1 MATRCAPTAHGN
13 TADPVAPDQPLT
25 KGHSVKD
32 KKTDGAAL
40 LLTEVF
46 NRAAKQQKAKT
57 ERDEFRR
64 QLRTEETD

>member
-1 MATRCAPTAHGN
+1 M
-13 TADPVAPDQPLT
+13 Q
-25 KGHSVKD
+25 D

-57 ERDEFRR
+57 ERERDEFRR
-64 QLRTEETD
+64 QLRVQETD